1 VETHYKPLR
10 SMPNDRAE
18 SKNETP
24 RRRVTVSLS
33 ALTTSVSSSPS
44 SGYAPGPKDAV
55 LALQD
60 QVDVVGGVVGY
71 QGRQPDAQ
79 VDVGPV
85 GELGG
90 RAGGHR
96 VAIPG
101 HQISVLGRTGEVH
114 VLPICPQRAGAC

>member
-1 VETHYKPLR
+1 METHYKPLR

-44 SGYAPGPKDAV
+44 SGYAPGPKNAV
-55 LALQD
+55 LALQ
-60 QVDVVGGVVGY
+60 VDVVGDVVGY